1 MAAIQKVIGLMSGT
15 SLDGVD
21 AALLETDG
29 EEIARPGPSL
39 TVPYDPDTRA
49 LLRAALDDARA
60 AAARRG
66 DVAGPVP
73 LPPATMAIRKAERH
87 LTEAHAAAVRTLLDR
102 AGLESGAVALI
113 GFHGQTILHRPEWR
127 WTWQIGDG
135 ALLARL
141 TGIDVVNDFRS
152 ADVKA
157 GGQGAP
163 LMPLYHAVLVRQ
175 LRSGSPFGA
184 KHQEGGGAV
193 AGPRASEGGGG
204 SPAVIVNIG
213 GVAQVTYV
221 NGDQIIAFD
230 TGPGNA
236 PVDDWMH
243 AHSGRPVD
251 EDGAF
256 AATGKVDEAALAAML
271 ADPFFERKPPKS
283 LDRMDFGMEAVKGLE
298 PADGAATLTAFT
310 AASLAAARAHFP
322 EPAANWIVSGGGR
335 HNKTMMAML
344 KARANAPVLSAEDV
358 GWDGDGLEAQ
368 GFAYLAMR
376 SKLGLPL
383 SLPTTT
389 GVAHPMTGGRFWKPG
404 R

>member
-1 MAAIQKVIGLMSGT
+1 MTGIQKVIGLMSGT

-29 EEIARPGPSL
+29 EEAVHPGPCL
-39 TVPYDPDTRA
+39 TMAYDPETRA

-60 AAARRG
+60 
-66 DVAGPVP
+66 VAQGAPVP
-73 LPPATMAIRKAERH
+73 QSIREAERV
-87 LTEAHAAAVRTLLDR
+87 LTQAHADAVRALLQK
-102 AGLESGAVALI
+102 AGLAAGQVALL
-113 GFHGQTILHRPEWR
+113 GFHGQTILHRPER
-127 WTWQIGDG
+127 HWTWQIGDG

-163 LMPLYHAVLVRQ
+163 LMPLYHAVLAR
-175 LRSGSPFGA
+175 RSGRHEPL
-184 KHQEGGGAV
+184 V
-193 AGPRASEGGGG
+193 
-204 SPAVIVNIG
+204 VVNIG
-213 GVAQVTYV
+213 GVAQVTYIKDDLV
-221 NGDQIIAFD
+221 LAFD

-236 PVDDWMH
+236 PIDDWMQR
-243 AHSGRPVD
+243 HSGRPVD

-256 AATGKVDEAALAAML
+256 AATGKVDGAALDTML
-271 ADPFFERKPPKS
+271 GNPFFARPPPKS
-283 LDRMDFGMEAVKGLE
+283 LDRMDFGMESVELLS

-310 AASLAAARAHFP
+310 AASLARAREHFP
-322 EPAANWIVSGGGR
+322 QMPETWIVSGGGR
-335 HNKTMMAML
+335 HNKTLMTML
-344 KARANAPVLSAEDV
+344 KARVNAPVISAEEA
-358 GWDGDGLEAQ
+358 GWNGDALEAE

-389 GVAHPMTGGRFWKPG
+389 GVKQPMTGGRYWKS
-404 R
+404 